1 MELVAQVGRVDPV
14 MENEIGEAGQFRQ
27 VSGIVAYLN
36 VGVSPLSSSGYIM
49 IGPVLADSDLASV
62 LTLGSSIKIS
72 IAASVGG
79 GEQS

>member
-1 MELVAQVGRVDPV
+1 MEVIAQVGRIDPV
-14 MENEIGEAGQFRQ
+14 METETDEAGQFRQ
-27 VSGIVAYLN
+27 VSGVVAYLN
-36 VGVSPLSSSGYIM
+36 VGVSPLSSSGHIM
-49 IGPVLADSDLASV
+49 IGPVLAGSDLASV